1 MRVVS
6 ILSSNPLQETES
18 KWNCELMISYR
29 SFFKST
35 MGSLDCADF
44 TLADPLGNGLGILN
58 LKFIMQF

>member
-1 MRVVS
+1 
-6 ILSSNPLQETES
+6 
-18 KWNCELMISYR
+18 MISYR